1 MDKENSIGHEK
12 LKVFVSFRVQKSEL
26 VRKYVVNTYV
36 FIWKQSEN
44 DQFLSKS
51 PMNTSNSLQ
60 FPITKFIF
68 SKKNI
73 KNLKFIKRVGPNK
86 RVYGGKKMEKK

>member
-60 FPITKFIF
+60 FPIAKFIF
-68 SKKNI
+68 SKKI
-73 KNLKFIKRVGPNK
+73 SNLIKRVGPNK
-86 RVYGGKKMEKK
+86 SVYGGKTFEKK